1 MSVVSNVSDGATG
14 RVFIAPNNTQPE
26 GQSEVWINLGPFMK
40 SSPLQEM
47 NAPKYPASVLQSAGV
62 SQAQFHRLLADIQ
75 ACIDARMLPYWYAR
89 CSACTLC
96 CGIGCLGCLHI
107 KMVMQQIVSAVQTIV
122 KEDGA
127 FELVYVDQAPLPRY
141 GYDPDGL
148 PSILTACFQ
157 G

>member
-62 SQAQFHRLLADIQ
+62 SQAQFHRLLADISVHRCENGFHIGMP
-75 ACIDARMLPYWYAR
+75 AAPHALYVAASDA
-89 CSACTLC
+89 
-96 CGIGCLGCLHI
+96 
-107 KMVMQQIVSAVQTIV
+107 SAVSTS
-122 KEDGA
+122 KW
-127 FELVYVDQAPLPRY
+127 
-141 GYDPDGL
+141 
-148 PSILTACFQ
+148 
-157 G
+157 